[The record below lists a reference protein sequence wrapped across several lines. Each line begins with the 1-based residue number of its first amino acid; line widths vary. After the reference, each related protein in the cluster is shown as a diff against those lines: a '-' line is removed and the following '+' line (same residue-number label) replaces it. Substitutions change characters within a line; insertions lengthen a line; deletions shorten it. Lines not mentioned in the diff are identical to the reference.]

1 MCTIIAESALFFLQN
16 FRTAATN
23 YYCPILYIKL
33 LLNFITSPHVDSAV
47 STTPMVTTP
56 MVTTPMVTTP
66 MVTTSEEGVSDSVII
81 SVTWL
86 WMFHC

>member
-56 MVTTPMVTTP
+56 MVTT
-66 MVTTSEEGVSDSVII
+66 SEEGVSDSVII